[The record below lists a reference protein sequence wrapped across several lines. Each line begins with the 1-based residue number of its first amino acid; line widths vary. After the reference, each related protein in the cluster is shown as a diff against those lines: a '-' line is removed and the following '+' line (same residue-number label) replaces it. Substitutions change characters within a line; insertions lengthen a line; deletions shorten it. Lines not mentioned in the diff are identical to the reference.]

1 MRGFIRAMVAE
12 SGWDAVEASNG
23 REAVDL
29 SESETLD
36 LVVMDIEMPE
46 MDGIEA
52 TREILRLHPET
63 RVIVTTQHDNPSM
76 AEHALAAGARSFLPK
91 SKITQ
96 LPTLLSQFQSDSS
109 AEQ

>member
-1 MRGFIRAMVAE
+1 MAAPSPSRILIVDDHAQMRGFIRAMVAE

-63 RVIVTTQHDNPSM
+63 RV
-76 AEHALAAGARSFLPK
+76 
-91 SKITQ
+91 
-96 LPTLLSQFQSDSS
+96 
-109 AEQ
+109 